1 MIKSFKD
8 KKTRAFAE
16 GGFVAAFEAFRKQG
30 EKRLRILEAAT
41 SLNDL
46 AQLPSNRFEALTGI
60 RKGQFSIRI
69 NMQWRI
75 CFEWTNDSVG
85 AENVDY
91 H

>member
-41 SLNDL
+41 SLKL
-46 AQLPSNRFEALTGI
+46 FEKVNLV
-60 RKGQFSIRI
+60 
-69 NMQWRI
+69 
-75 CFEWTNDSVG
+75 FE
-85 AENVDY
+85 
-91 H
+91 